1 MTNRRVSK
9 IIEDERVADL
19 GNGFTVFY
27 GSRDNS
33 SCDVIEVSV
42 KGFFTPVSERT
53 NYQTDAESVCKAMQ
67 RKISEFLLKADG
79 IDSHHIVTTDFTG
92 RGIRMGKRCK
102 LKYQMYIR
110 PLEKGPIGSHEGMVM
125 GIVSEVNR
133 ILSDTLSE
141 FGFSVA

>member
-9 IIEDERVADL
+9 IVEDERVVDL
-19 GNGFTVFY
+19 GDGFTMFY
-27 GSRDNS
+27 GSKDS
-33 SCDVIEVSV
+33 ASCDVIEVSV

-53 NYQTDAESVCKAMQ
+53 NYQADAASVCKAMQ
-67 RKISEFLLKADG
+67 GKISGFLLKAGG
-79 IDSHHIVTTDFTG
+79 IDSHHIVTTDFTE

-110 PLEKGPIGSHEGMVM
+110 PLDKGPIDSHGGLVI